1 MPINIRKIIE
11 KISDEDP
18 VVRKRAAEALA
29 EGDERAVYPLVKA
42 LGDDNPG
49 VQDAAMRS
57 LIAIGGEVVAYMVTP
72 LLRETTLI
80 RNTALIILRDLGE
93 VSVQMLYALLRD
105 KDDDMRKFAIDLF
118 GEIKEGVDPRV
129 VVPMLK
135 DPNANVRAAAAKALG
150 LLGYKEAV
158 PDIVNALADEE
169 WVCFS
174 ALEALGEM
182 DAKEAAKDIAGLLSN
197 PSLAVRYA
205 AIETLG
211 RLGSEAI
218 VEDLKAYLPK
228 AQEEEKNAVIKSLI
242 QIGITP
248 DMSDLSVH
256 LLEMLKNGDWDDKEV
271 ALKGIASLNCREAVP
286 LIIDMA
292 GFLDPSLP
300 ENEERISLLK
310 DVISR
315 IDSEEE
321 LLKIL
326 QDPDSKYRG
335 KSFAIELLGEIR
347 SSKAINK
354 LIGYLGDD
362 RRDLRRASADA
373 LGEIGDSDAIEYLLE
388 TSRSDI
394 DAHVRRAAIEAL
406 GNIRAKESFVA
417 LMNLLDNERYYDI
430 VEKIVEALIKIDSV
444 TFLSGVLRYKEPV
457 REVIAKVVMDVGIL
471 IKLSDDSNKKVKI
484 AAIYGLGRIANDD
497 AMTKLVEFL
506 GDVDPDIRKAAVVA
520 LGETHYCPPEL
531 FNSLHD
537 DDPWVRFY
545 TIKAITFSC
554 DREKAIEMIS
564 GMLNDDFIPVVMSA
578 IDAIRDIG
586 GQEAYEALM
595 AHREHSNPDVQE
607 KIQEALN
614 SI

>member
-1 MPINIRKIIE
+1 MLRNIRKIIE
-11 KISDEDP
+11 KISNEDP

-57 LIAIGGEVVAYMVTP
+57 LVSIGGEVVAYMVMP

-80 RNTALIILRDLGE
+80 RNTALIILRELGE
-93 VSVQMLYALLRD
+93 VSVPMLYALLKD

-118 GEIKEGVDPRV
+118 GEINKNVKPHMI
-129 VVPMLK
+129 VPMLK
-135 DPNANVRAAAAKALG
+135 DPNANVRAAAAKTLG
-150 LLGYKEAV
+150 LIGYREAI

-174 ALEALGEM
+174 ALEALGELN
-182 DAKEAAKDIAGLLSN
+182 AKEAAKDIAGLLSN

-211 RLGSEAI
+211 RLGSEAS
-218 VEDLKAYLPK
+218 VEDLKDYLPK

-256 LLEMLKNGDWDDKEV
+256 LIEMFKNGDWDDKEV
-271 ALKGIASLNCREAVP
+271 ALKGIVSLNCREAAS
-286 LIIDMA
+286 LIIDQA
-292 GFLDPSLP
+292 GSLDPSIP
-300 ENEERISLLK
+300 ENEERIALLK
-310 DVISR
+310 NAIKS
-315 IDSEEE
+315 IDPEEE

-326 QDPDSKYRG
+326 DDPDSKYRG

-347 SSKAINK
+347 SSKSINK
-354 LIGYLGDD
+354 LIGYLGDE

-373 LGEIGDSDAIEYLLE
+373 LGEIGNSDTIEYLLE
-388 TSRSDI
+388 TSKSDI
-394 DAHVRRAAIEAL
+394 DAHVRRSAIEAL
-406 GNIRAKESFVA
+406 GNIRAQESFVA
-417 LMNLLDNERYYDI
+417 LMNLLDKERYYDV

-444 TFLSGVLRYKEPV
+444 TFLSGVSGYKDAV
-457 REVIAKVVMDVGIL
+457 KEVVAKVVMDVGIL
-471 IKLSDDSNKKVKI
+471 IKLSDDPNKKVKI
-484 AAIYGLGRIANDD
+484 AAIYGLGKVATDD

-506 GDVDPDIRKAAVVA
+506 GDIDIDVRKAAVVA

-564 GMLNDDFIPVVMSA
+564 GMLDDEFVPVVMSA
-578 IDAIRDIG
+578 IDSIRDIG

-595 AHREHSNPDVQE
+595 AHQEHSNPDIQE
-607 KIQEALN
+607 KIQEALR